1 MDAQHGGVEGRGE
14 DAQVLVQAVGWD
26 GDAVDEE
33 PAVAGVGIA
42 GWGGGEDLEGGA
54 LDWGPEEEGV

>member
-1 MDAQHGGVEGRGE
+1 M
-14 DAQVLVQAVGWD
+14 QAVGWD

-42 GWGGGEDLEGGA
+42 GWGGGKDLEGGA
-54 LDWGPEEEGV
+54 LDWGPEEEGVQVGEELEERDG